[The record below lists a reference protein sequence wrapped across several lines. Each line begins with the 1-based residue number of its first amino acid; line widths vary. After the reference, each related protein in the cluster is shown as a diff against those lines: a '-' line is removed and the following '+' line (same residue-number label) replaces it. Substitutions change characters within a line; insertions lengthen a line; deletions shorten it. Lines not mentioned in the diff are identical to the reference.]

1 MACSSGIAHSAVE
14 PLLPASGSGV
24 LQPAEPLRHRL
35 RKKTLCQRRAPTAGK
50 SSCVVQPAARS
61 TRTERG
67 VKRNAGCVMHPAG
80 DEEVPWCKR
89 CERKRVPTKRSTLC
103 AGCLAARRVAGGENS
118 AGNTTSGLHRRKIAR
133 RAQKRSAMRRSTKVV
148 LVVKNPWLDL
158 ILSGKKTW
166 EIRGQHTQRRG
177 KIHLALSGAGGRLFG
192 QCHITESL
200 PLEKGELHKHFT
212 KHQIKDLSVVSYPRP
227 HAWILGKPLRY
238 SKPFV
243 YTHKKGA
250 CVWVNL

>member
-177 KIHLALSGAGGRLFG
+177 QHTQRPRSPGAGN
-192 QCHITESL
+192 Q
-200 PLEKGELHKHFT
+200 
-212 KHQIKDLSVVSYPRP
+212 SYTRPRQRQP
-227 HAWILGKPLRY
+227 SFILDPSNT
-238 SKPFV
+238 SKSS
-243 YTHKKGA
+243 TSHR
-250 CVWVNL
+250 CL